1 MEKISNKWIGE
12 VKMKI
17 FMIKAF
23 FLAAL
28 MFVAVLFGMQQA
40 NQGIQNMKGYEDSA
54 FKSAFT
60 VKEKESGEYKA
71 LILGN
76 EVSSHDLQQK
86 KERLEEMKAYN
97 FFSSMGKKF
106 SEGVSDTT
114 DKMLQFITDF
124 VKGE

>member
-1 MEKISNKWIGE
+1 MEQVRNKWIGE
-12 VKMKI
+12 VKMKM
-17 FMIKAF
+17 FMMKAF

-28 MFVAVLFGMQQA
+28 MFVSVLFGMQQA
-40 NQGIQNMKGYEDSA
+40 NQGIINMKGYEDSA

-60 VKEKESGEYKA
+60 VQEKESGEYNA

-76 EVSSHDLQQK
+76 EVSSHDLQEK
-86 KERLEEMKAYN
+86 KEQLEEMKAYN

-106 SEGVSDTT
+106 SEGVSGTT
-114 DKMLQFITDF
+114 DKMIQLITDF